1 MTNNILTNWDNIM
14 IVQELIINTMKKV
27 DEIKISK
34 SCSFITFLFNRER
47 KMKAVIMTY
56 RVHVSAAIFWIG
68 VVNVSILLLC
78 FIPLFFILSAL
89 IIIVIDS
96 YELFFSTSSR
106 LRSFPTEEELT
117 VLEDKIIATAFSGK
131 AIHIL
136 KDIAVTSLHEDTVK
150 AHALY
155 VKSQSVATQVSTIVL
170 IHGTGASAACWIESF
185 EHLSKQFH
193 VLALDLPGFGRSKGS
208 VCPLDTNTTINF
220 YGEFIHSFLNAMEL
234 ETVYVLA
241 HSYGAFLAVHFAEKY
256 PQQVS
261 HLMLCDAVGIFPTLS
276 STGAR
281 WAFVFKTSLLQ
292 SCRFMGSVG
301 TRAFFAWFSV
311 LQCSADYYYWY
322 SVLSS
327 PSGWGDKNL
336 GRFITLGWT
345 KAFWNQ
351 PAIDHLVQ
359 LSRLNVPVATVY
371 GELDD
376 IIPSHQGEVLWN
388 CMGIPFSSIKNAGH
402 SPIHCADVIHLVGI
416 VSATFQSSNQL
427 DTDQLCSSQQTFRAS
442 SLFNESENW
451 KDIYSSSFST
461 VHTQQI
467 IERFYTDIY
476 SHSRFI
482 SDSTSCNPQI

>member
-1 MTNNILTNWDNIM
+1 
-14 IVQELIINTMKKV
+14 
-27 DEIKISK
+27 
-34 SCSFITFLFNRER
+34 
-47 KMKAVIMTY
+47 MKAVIMAC
-56 RVHVSAAIFWIG
+56 RVHASAAMFWIG
-68 VVNVSILLLC
+68 VANVSILLLC

-89 IIIVIDS
+89 IIVVIDS
-96 YELFFSTSSR
+96 HGLLFSMSSR
-106 LRSFPTEEELT
+106 LKSFPTDEELT
-117 VLEDKIIATAFSGK
+117 VLEDKVIATAFKGK
-131 AIHIL
+131 VMHIL
-136 KDIAVTSLHEDTVK
+136 KDITVTSLHEDTVK

-155 VKSQSVATQVSTIVL
+155 VKSQSVAAQVSTIVL
-170 IHGTGASAACWIESF
+170 IHGTGASAACWVESF

-193 VLALDLPGFGRSKGS
+193 VLALDLPGFGRSKSS
-208 VCPLDTNTTINF
+208 VCPPGASTTINF

-234 ETVYVLA
+234 DTVYVLA

-261 HLMLCDAVGIFPTLS
+261 HLMLCDAAGIFPTLS
-276 STGAR
+276 STGAY

-301 TRAFFAWFSV
+301 AWAFFAWFSA

-345 KAFWNQ
+345 KAFWNE
-351 PAIDHLVQ
+351 PAIDHLVH
-359 LSRLNVPVATVY
+359 LSQLNVPIATVY

-376 IIPSHQGEVLWN
+376 IIPSHQGEVLRN
-388 CMGIPFSSIKNAGH
+388 CMGIPFASIKNAGH
-402 SPIHCADVIHLVGI
+402 SPIHGADVIPLVGI

-427 DTDQLCSSQQTFRAS
+427 GTDQLCNSRQTFRAS
-442 SLFNESENW
+442 SPFNDSENW

-461 VHTQQI
+461 VHTREI
-467 IERFYTDIY
+467 IERFYSDIIK
-476 SHSRFI
+476 HHNVVCAI
-482 SDSTSCNPQI
+482 